1 MKLSRVVPLAM
12 FATLLFGLSAE
23 GMQISPL
30 QSNPLRIG
38 TIQNN
43 PPYVIESP
51 SSGIDMDT
59 IRAAFAAV
67 GREVE
72 FIHAPLTRISSLLR
86 SRRIDGI
93 TTLVGMGSQCTLS
106 DVFSFWHDGVVIR
119 QDLKRNI
126 SSIADLAGLR
136 VGMFPSAS
144 AVFAEKLG
152 PHAASFASE
161 TVINSTPS
169 VLRLLQY
176 GRIDAYIGDIWG
188 LEALASRQST
198 STGYPFRIALTF
210 EPTPR
215 YVCFL
220 DSEVTEQFNTGVK
233 ELNAQGQLAKIVNLY
248 RPQGN

>member
-1 MKLSRVVPLAM
+1 MRFSRVFLLAVIATSLLGQGANSTQTRRVPVD
-12 FATLLFGLSAE
+12 
-23 GMQISPL
+23 QI
-30 QSNPLRIG
+30 RIG

-43 PPYVIESP
+43 PPYVIENL

-59 IRAAFAAV
+59 IRAAFAVV

-72 FIHAPLTRISSLLR
+72 FVHAPLTRISSLLR

-93 TTLVGMGSQCTLS
+93 TTLVAMGNQCTLS
-106 DVFSFWHDGVVIR
+106 DVFSYWHDGIVVR
-119 QDLKRNI
+119 RDLEKNV
-126 SSIADLAGLR
+126 SSVADLAGLR

-152 PHAASFASE
+152 PHVASFASE
-161 TVINSTPS
+161 TVINSTPP
-169 VLRLLQY
+169 VLRLLEY

-188 LEALASRQST
+188 LEALAASST
-198 STGYPFRIALTF
+198 DVLPFRIAITF

-220 DSEVTEQFNTGVK
+220 DDKVKEQFNKGVAQLNTEG
-233 ELNAQGQLAKIVNLY
+233 ELEKITARY
-248 RPQGN
+248 RKQPN